1 MLARDAA
8 INATRKDDSARV
20 RVLIRPKL
28 QVAIKN
34 GGIKNGGK
42 NGETLAPL
50 REVICTLNDATVAVL
65 TAGHNFNDSGYFEL
79 ELRGSKAGD
88 AFNVSWVDVAG
99 NKGRGG
105 VVLK

>member
-34 GGIKNGGK
+34 GGK

-50 REVICTLNDATVAVL
+50 REAICTLNDATVAVL

>member
-8 INATRKDDSARV
+8 VNVTRKDDSARI

-34 GGIKNGGK
+34 GGKND
-42 NGETLAPL
+42 ETPAPL
-50 REVICTLNDATVAVL
+50 REVICTLNNATVAVL
-65 TAGHNFNDSGYFEL
+65 TAGRNFNDNGYFEL
-79 ELRGSKAGD
+79 ELRGSKPGD